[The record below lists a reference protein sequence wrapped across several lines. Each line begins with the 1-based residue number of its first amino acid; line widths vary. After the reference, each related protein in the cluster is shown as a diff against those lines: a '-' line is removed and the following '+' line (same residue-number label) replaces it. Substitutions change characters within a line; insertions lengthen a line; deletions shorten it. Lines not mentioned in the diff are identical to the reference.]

1 MGRVD
6 DVINVAGHRIST
18 TEIESSLV
26 QHPAVAEAAAIGAH
40 DPIKGEQICVFV
52 IVKDGIDQSEQ
63 LRGDLVGHVAT
74 QIGKFA
80 RPGMLLFTS
89 DLPKTRSGKIM
100 RRLLKDVAEGRELG
114 DATTLRDPGIVQSI
128 KEQADQQL
136 ER

>member
-1 MGRVD
+1 
-6 DVINVAGHRIST
+6 VINVAGHRIST

-40 DPIKGEQICVFV
+40 DPIKGEQICAFV
-52 IVKDGIDQSEQ
+52 ITRDGVEQ
-63 LRGDLVGHVAT
+63 TEELRRELLQHVAT

-100 RRLLKDVAEGRELG
+100 RRLLKDVAEGRQIG
-114 DATTLRDPGIVQSI
+114 DATTLRDPSIVQSI

-136 ER
+136 GR